1 MGCLFFYM
9 EFFRWM
15 VWNLKQLF
23 GTAMKTSPFNTMTS
37 YPRIKRRKVSVKLW
51 PPRPTSSNIVG
62 RNNVGR
68 CWTGGPNGS
77 NIIQHDIRQYRNLPE
92 SLSCAR
98 AWAQQC
104 WTWWPSGPI
113 QHESKENVGQCWT
126 ECLTGFKH
134 HPTSPIQHGGQTSP
148 TCCAEQ
154 CWMAML
160 GSFGQGLRCS
170 PVLRR
175 LSLKLSHALMAS
187 SLDSFDRV
195 YYFAYEHASHSK
207 PRSVFI
213 TQLSNRYLYGVSS
226 RTVVVKNSGGCKT
239 VRQGRRGPP
248 GDREI
253 SRWAPR
259 ISSLM
264 GPICP

>member
-77 NIIQHDIRQYRNLPE
+77 NIIQHDIRQYRNLPK

-126 ECLTGFKH
+126 ECLTGFKLH
-134 HPTSPIQHGGQTSP
+134 LTSSNISHPTRWPNEP
-148 TCCAEQ
+148 N
-154 CWMAML
+154 M
-160 GSFGQGLRCS
+160 
-170 PVLRR
+170 LRR
-175 LSLKLSHALMAS
+175 TMLEGDVGLLWPRLKMLTCPS
-187 SLDSFDRV
+187 SVKLEV
-195 YYFAYEHASHSK
+195 K
-207 PRSVFI
+207 PCTDGKFF
-213 TQLSNRYLYGVSS
+213 G
-226 RTVVVKNSGGCKT
+226 
-239 VRQGRRGPP
+239 
-248 GDREI
+248 
-253 SRWAPR
+253 
-259 ISSLM
+259 
-264 GPICP
+264 

>member
-1 MGCLFFYM
+1 
-9 EFFRWM
+9 
-15 VWNLKQLF
+15 
-23 GTAMKTSPFNTMTS
+23 MKTSPFNTMTS
-37 YPRIKRRKVSVKLW
+37 CPRIKRRKVSVKLW

-77 NIIQHDIRQYRNLPE
+77 NIIQHDIRQYRNLPK

-98 AWAQQC
+98 ALAQQC

-195 YYFAYEHASHSK
+195 YYLAYEHASHSK
-207 PRSVFI
+207 PRSVYNSIVQPLFVYAD
-213 TQLSNRYLYGVSS
+213 TVWGELSDDCSQELWRLQNR
-226 RTVVVKNSGGCKT
+226 
-239 VRQGRRGPP
+239 
-248 GDREI
+248 
-253 SRWAPR
+253 AAR
-259 ISSLM
+259 IILKRNTSKDSFGLLNWVNLSLHAQENAQM
-264 GPICP
+264 YFSI